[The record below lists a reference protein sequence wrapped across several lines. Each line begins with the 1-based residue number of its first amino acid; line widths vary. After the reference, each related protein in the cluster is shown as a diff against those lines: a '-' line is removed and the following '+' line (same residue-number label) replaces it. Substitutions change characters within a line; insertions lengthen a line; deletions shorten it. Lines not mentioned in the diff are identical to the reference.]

1 MIQVDMFEVGLGSA
15 LLLQFETASGSVRVL
30 ADGGVDKGFA
40 HDHAKAPIEAA
51 ITGFAAGTKRIDL
64 MIGTHYDAD
73 HLKGLVPI
81 IEDPSIAIGEAWLP
95 PVVNDVRMRAG
106 VKPRDGDLLALQFA
120 NAEFHDAVLIEYLR
134 MQASTIQSVRRLS
147 DETTERGSFRELRE
161 QRFVLAHVTDQA
173 DVADEALLAREGFF
187 EQVQRETENNLREPA
202 GHVDQDLDTL
212 DRNDPDEL
220 HMARRRARYF
230 AEGTPAEVSNAL
242 ELIVKS
248 AAKKA
253 ITAKW
258 LAAVVAA
265 LKTRH
270 IPIRCAIVEDGEPRR
285 FIWNAADRRFEPNAQ
300 SAPGGPVLT
309 LLGPS
314 KSLVAKQWDKLPIGE
329 YLARASFGLAA
340 PESITESNQLSY
352 VALFEQD
359 SQKLLVCGDAGFVD
373 FKPEGRGT
381 SFYPKLLASLA
392 PLHVVQVAHH
402 AGYNKFFYF
411 GLVEA
416 GFGKQTEPSFLL
428 LSHAE
433 NDSTRPNEQFGRFIE
448 MVRSPR
454 RPLSLLFTSQ
464 PLEPHVRDFKALAAP
479 VVGSAPATRGDLQL
493 IHDGNGWRVTKH
505 AIQV

>member
-15 LLLQFETASGSVRVL
+15 LLLQFETTSGPVRVL
-30 ADGGVDKGFA
+30 ADAGVDRGFA

-51 ITGFAAGTKRIDL
+51 IIGFDATKQIDL

-81 IEDPSIAIGEAWLP
+81 IEDTSIAIGEAWLP
-95 PVVNDVRMRAG
+95 PIVNDVRMRTG
-106 VKPRDGDLLALQFA
+106 VKPRDRDLLALQFVD
-120 NAEFHDAVLIEYLR
+120 AEFRDAVLMEYLR
-134 MQASTIQSVRRLS
+134 AQAATIQSVRRLS
-147 DETTERGSFRELRE
+147 EDTIEWGSLRVLRE
-161 QRFVLAHVTDQA
+161 KRLVLARLPDQA
-173 DVADEALLAREGFF
+173 KVADEALLAREGFF
-187 EQVQRETENNLREPA
+187 EQVQRETEECLGEPA
-202 GHVDQDLDTL
+202 GHVDQNLDTL
-212 DRNDPDEL
+212 DRDNPDEL
-220 HMARRRARYF
+220 FKDQRRARF
-230 AEGTPAEVSNAL
+230 FSEGEPAEFSTAL

-265 LKTRH
+265 LKTRQ
-270 IPIRCAIVEDGEPRR
+270 IAIRCAIIEDGEPRR
-285 FIWNAADRRFEPNAQ
+285 FIWNAGDRRFEPNAQ
-300 SAPGGPVLT
+300 SPSGGPVLT

-314 KSLVAKQWDKLPIGE
+314 KSLVAKQWDKLPIGD
-329 YLARASFGLAA
+329 YLARASLGLAT
-340 PESITESNQLSY
+340 PEPITESNQLSY

-411 GLVEA
+411 GLIDA
-416 GFGKQTEPSFLL
+416 GYGKQTEPSFLL

-448 MVRSPR
+448 LVRSPR
-454 RPLSLLFTSQ
+454 NPISLLFTSQ

-479 VVGSAPATRGDLQL
+479 VVGSAPATRCDLQL
-493 IHDGNGWRVTKH
+493 VHDANGWRVTKH